1 MARLTLHP
9 GQPRY
14 RQVAARLY
22 EQIKDGT
29 YPPGS
34 ALPTEQQLADEY
46 GLSRNMIRQALAL
59 LRQQGVLDVVQGSG
73 HYVRPRP
80 EPAPAAVPTRAD
92 IEASSP
98 EPMREVGYAPLPASL
113 AAVFN
118 DEPGSPSYFR
128 RRRTLHTAGGLPFRR
143 DSVYLWPGE
152 MKVTELD
159 RLSRPD
165 PIAALP
171 ELVERMA
178 GRPER
183 RTTTTVTARL
193 PDPQEAAEFQIAD
206 TAPLLVVVL
215 AGWDANDFALWAA
228 ESIWPADR
236 VELVTD
242 VSRHPKRRRRSA
254 DQAT

>member
-1 MARLTLHP
+1 MARLSLLP

-22 EQIKDGT
+22 GQIHDGT
-29 YPPGS
+29 YPPGG

-59 LRQQGVLDVVQGSG
+59 LRQQGIVDVVQGSG

-80 EPAPAAVPTRAD
+80 EPQPAPLPTRDA
-92 IEASSP
+92 IEAGSA

-113 AAVFN
+113 AKVFN

-128 RRRTLHTAGGLPFRR
+128 RRRTLHTSGGLPLRR

-165 PIAALP
+165 PIPRLP
-171 ELVERMA
+171 DLVERMA
-178 GRPER
+178 GRPEHH
-183 RTTTTVTARL
+183 TTTTITARL
-193 PDPQEAAEFQIAD
+193 PDPQEAAEFRIAD
-206 TAPLLVVVL
+206 TTPLLVVVL
-215 AGWDANDFALWAA
+215 AGWDANRFALWAV
-228 ESIWPADR
+228 ESIWPAER
-236 VELVTD
+236 VELVTELP
-242 VSRHPKRRRRSA
+242 RRAKRRPSQR
-254 DQAT
+254 

>member
-80 EPAPAAVPTRAD
+80 EPEPAAVPTRAD

-128 RRRTLHTAGGLPFRR
+128 RRTLHTAGGLPFRR

-159 RLSRPD
+159 RLSSPD

-215 AGWDANDFALWAA
+215 A
-228 ESIWPADR
+228 
-236 VELVTD
+236 TD
-242 VSRHPKRRRRSA
+242 VSRHPKRRRCSA

>member
-34 ALPTEQQLADEY
+34 ALPTERQLADEY

-80 EPAPAAVPTRAD
+80 EPEPAAVPTRAD

-128 RRRTLHTAGGLPFRR
+128 RGRTAHTAGG
-143 DSVYLWPGE
+143 
-152 MKVTELD
+152 
-159 RLSRPD
+159 
-165 PIAALP
+165 
-171 ELVERMA
+171 
-178 GRPER
+178 
-183 RTTTTVTARL
+183 L